1 MTAFNDFGTYTQFL
15 KRAFTNEAVKDKVVY
30 SASMR
35 YIEAQEKFYNK
46 LVDNAMELSKHF
58 IETQTSYWFPKK
70 EKQ

>member
-35 YIEAQEKFYNK
+35 YIEAQEKFY
-46 LVDNAMELSKHF
+46 VS
-58 IETQTSYWFPKK
+58 
-70 EKQ
+70 